1 MISAFPKPGS
11 SIKSGAF
18 LHDGSAAARSAI
30 PRMTTRRHPP
40 TPSHISRRTL
50 LGWGGSSAL
59 LSACGGG
66 GDGGSSG
73 DAPPPGTTLPPAQ
86 RLQALGAVAAEYE
99 RLCDGA
105 IGASSEAVAAFMRA
119 RPEYRRVTVMPDG
132 CICGEFSDGQI
143 HVVANNQR
151 TGVTRPSTARQPG
164 SPSAPGA
171 QRASPLATRE
181 ARPTAD
187 GDLPLSGVPTSPVGV
202 SASTFQSY
210 ADADG
215 ASGEIERYERWLR
228 SAGVELL
235 PSWAPT
241 VQNLKALPEL
251 GFFNWL
257 THGGMLDAGG
267 AISHALMTDTVA
279 DIEAIVGHLTDLQAG
294 NLVYYTGQ
302 YLYSRGRWSIDNFLA
317 ITPAFIERYRW
328 RFSANSIV
336 LIHACA
342 SDFVGFRE
350 AFRATGAGVYGGW
363 SHPVFVNAAA
373 DAMHWMLDKFIASNL
388 SVPTPDP
395 RNRAHDY
402 EAIKRVGDEAGFTLY
417 DDPSEGG
424 AVSFRFTRLNGNP
437 GALLPSMVRMGVE
450 ENQSRLTLYGS
461 FGDARGRVFV
471 GTTLATD
478 PSGLDNYLPWRPAGT
493 VSELPVLEWTAD
505 EVTVEL
511 PRTGPGSA
519 GYVAVQVGRRWSN
532 ARALTRW
539 NGQMLVRARG
549 PGTLLLQH
557 SLQFSARCD
566 IGLWRD
572 EPDGPLQDVLTA
584 WTATPFEA
592 PSTWTW
598 AASGQHTHT
607 EPGPV
612 TSTVT
617 WSGSHRFE
625 LPSPQSPNPPPRQY
639 YSVFGIVDRQQAEFR
654 VAISGGAFGAMP
666 AVQVITMPDS
676 STRLESN
683 FNIGLPLALSP
694 TPVPAGRPGINRT
707 LAPDFSVPA
716 GTLEATELI
725 LLPLADPNLDTL
737 THSITWDAMSA
748 EYPPHRNGGA

>member
-1 MISAFPKPGS
+1 MS
-11 SIKSGAF
+11 
-18 LHDGSAAARSAI
+18 
-30 PRMTTRRHPP
+30 TRRPP
-40 TPSHISRRTL
+40 PDPTRINRRTL

-66 GDGGSSG
+66 GGGSSS
-73 DAPPPGTTLPPAQ
+73 DAPPPPPGPTLPPAE
-86 RLQALGAVAAEYE
+86 RLQALGAVASEYE
-99 RLCDGA
+99 RLCDGT
-105 IGASSEAVAAFMRA
+105 IGASSDAVAAFMRA

-132 CICGEFSDGQI
+132 CVCGEFSDGQI

-151 TGVTRPSTARQPG
+151 TGVTRPSTAWQPG
-164 SPSAPGA
+164 ASNAA
-171 QRASPLATRE
+171 IARRASTHAARE
-181 ARPTAD
+181 ARPAAE
-187 GDLPLSGVPTSPVGV
+187 GDVPLSGVPSSPAGV
-202 SASTFQSY
+202 SASTFRSY
-210 ADADG
+210 AETDG
-215 ASGEIERYERWLR
+215 SSGEVERYERWLR
-228 SAGVELL
+228 NAGVELL

-241 VQNLKALPEL
+241 VQNLKDLPEL

-257 THGGMLDAGG
+257 THGGMLDASGG
-267 AISHALMTDTVA
+267 ITHALMTDTVA

-302 YLYSRGRWSIDNFLA
+302 YLYSRGKWAVDNFLA

-350 AFRATGAGVYGGW
+350 AFRAAGAGVYGGW

-373 DAMHWMLDKFIASNL
+373 EAMHWMLDKFVASNL

-402 EAIKRVGDEAGFTLY
+402 EAIKRVGDEAGLTLY

-424 AVSFRFTRLNGNP
+424 PVSFRFTRLNGNP
-437 GALLPSMVRMGVE
+437 GTLLPSMVRMGVE

-461 FGDARGRVFV
+461 FGDARGKVFV

-493 VSELPVLEWTAD
+493 VTELAVLEWSAD

-519 GYVAVQVGRRWSN
+519 GYVAVQVGRRWGN

-539 NGQMLVRARG
+539 NGQMLVRSRG

-557 SLQFSARCD
+557 TLQFSARCD
-566 IGLWRD
+566 IGLWRN
-572 EPDGPLQDVLTA
+572 EPDGPLQDALTA

-592 PSTWTW
+592 PSNWTW
-598 AASGQHTHT
+598 AATGQHTHT

-625 LPSPQSPNPPPRQY
+625 LPSPQNPNPPLQQY

-694 TPVPAGRPGINRT
+694 TPLPAGRPGINRT

-716 GTLEATELI
+716 GEFVATEPT
-725 LLPLADPNLDTL
+725 LLPLADPNLNTL